1 MCIIYTDHRTRTSKI
16 LIHIPRTGGKAWR
29 RSLKADPLV
38 SIHRE
43 LWGVSS
49 GKDQAHIPAMHISK
63 YVDNVGSYEIHAV
76 LRDPYQ
82 RLLSAFNMKFA
93 RFGAK
98 PADFKHFV
106 KNVLPAMKLDGQ
118 TNAAIIH
125 FVPQVHFVT
134 GTNLDINLH
143 QFDTTHDKVLTS
155 WYDFEAVATV
165 DRIYRKDFD
174 FIASAFNVVYSQAI
188 SDDPDTQLSLPES
201 WATMATCELLQTF
214 RTTLQAG
221 GKHSERRREDVF
233 EDGHEKGNNGS
244 NAKRSAE
251 TVASRQKCPAARQF
265 EYRLNELAS
274 DHVFE
279 C

>member
-63 YVDNVGSYEIHAV
+63 YVENVESYETHAV

-143 QFDTTHDKVLTS
+143 QFDTTYDKVLTS
-155 WYDFEAVATV
+155 WYDFEAAATV
-165 DRIYRKDFD
+165 DRIHRKDFD
-174 FIASAFNVVYSQAI
+174 FIAGAFNVVYSQAI
-188 SDDPDTQLSLPES
+188 SDGPNLGPQWLHASFYKHFARPYRLGGNTPNDNFKMFLRMVTRRGTMEAMPNVQQKQSQADRNAQLPES
-201 WATMATCELLQTF
+201 
-214 RTTLQAG
+214 
-221 GKHSERRREDVF
+221 
-233 EDGHEKGNNGS
+233 S
-244 NAKRSAE
+244 NI
-251 TVASRQKCPAARQF
+251 
-265 EYRLNELAS
+265 
-274 DHVFE
+274 D
-279 C
+279 